1 MIHQPVSFLTQS
13 KFYSPAFNA
22 AIFDG
27 PLRIYFAQYQEA
39 LALKVYFKLQEGLEG
54 FRASAQHVFVML
66 YPTPETFENCF
77 TPEGKAET
85 ATILMDQLGDDHVVG
100 VCGPVRDEDCDVLY
114 ESLTQKIRGV
124 LPLLQKSLPVEP
136 AVGI

>member
-54 FRASAQHVFVML
+54 FRTSAQHVFVML
-66 YPTPETFENCF
+66 YPTPETFENSF
-77 TPEGKAET
+77 TPEGKAVT
-85 ATILMDQLGDDHVVG
+85 SSILMDQLGDDHVFG
-100 VCGPVRDEDCDVLY
+100 VCGPVRDEDCDGLY
-114 ESLTQKIRGV
+114 ESLTEKIRAV
-124 LPLLQKSLPVEP
+124 LPLLQKSLPVASAAE
-136 AVGI
+136 I

>member
-77 TPEGKAET
+77 TPDGKAV
-85 ATILMDQLGDDHVVG
+85 AASILMDQLGDDHVVG
-100 VCGPVRDEDCDVLY
+100 VCGPVRDEDCDGLY

-124 LPLLQKSLPVEP
+124 LPLLQKSLPVET
-136 AVGI
+136 AVEI